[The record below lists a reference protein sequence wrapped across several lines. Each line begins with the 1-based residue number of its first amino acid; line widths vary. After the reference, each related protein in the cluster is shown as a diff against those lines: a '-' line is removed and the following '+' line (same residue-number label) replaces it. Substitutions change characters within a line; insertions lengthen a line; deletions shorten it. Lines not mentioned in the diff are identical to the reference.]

1 MKLLLLPFLFCFAI
15 QTNPSECLSSNT
27 QNRRELLRSVGGAF
41 LAANGAVFLPFPN
54 DAAWAAATPS
64 PKELERLQKG
74 HARVQYLLEHW
85 DEVTKVCGRTIMTDN
100 ERKQVLRTNGGGG
113 TDACTRNPLAVQ
125 DYLGYK
131 STADP
136 LFKADKLMIKAAPL
150 AGDKMEEYLDVV
162 EEYRENADATAVL
175 AYTSSWAGE
184 ENPNGSAENIERYLE
199 QTHDAAVRTEKLLRL
214 SLQYLDLPVLPAS
227 AKP

>member
-1 MKLLLLPFLFCFAI
+1 MKISLPFLALLAFR
-15 QTNPSECLSSNT
+15 TKLSECLSISV
-27 QNRRELLRSVGGAF
+27 QSRRELLRNVGGAF
-41 LAANGAVFLPFPN
+41 LAANAAAFLPFPH

-64 PKELERLQKG
+64 PQELERLQKG

-85 DEVTKVCGRTIMTDN
+85 DEVTKVCGRTIMTDT

-136 LFKADKLMIKAAPL
+136 LFKVDKLMVKAAPL
-150 AGDKMEEYLDVV
+150 AGDQMEEYLDVV

-199 QTHDAAVRTEKLLRL
+199 QTRDAAVRTEKLLRSCL
-214 SLQYLDLPVLPAS
+214 KYLDLPVLPAN